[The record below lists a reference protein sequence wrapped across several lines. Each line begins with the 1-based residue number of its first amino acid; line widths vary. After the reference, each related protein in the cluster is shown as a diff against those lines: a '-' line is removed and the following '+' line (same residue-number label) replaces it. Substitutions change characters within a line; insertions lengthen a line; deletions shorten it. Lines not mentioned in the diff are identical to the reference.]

1 MAENIMKITNLSSSY
16 GNIKALK
23 SIDIEINKGE
33 IVSLLGANGAGKS
46 TLMKSILG
54 MVHIDEGSILY
65 KGQELVGKKS
75 HEIVPMGIS
84 LVPEGRKIFIELSV
98 EKNLEIGTFF
108 RKRPPERDK
117 ELLDMV
123 YKVFPRLYERRN
135 QLGGTLSGGEQ
146 QMLAVGRAIMS
157 DPELLMLDE
166 PSMGLAPLVIAEV
179 FQVIKKVNEMGIT
192 VLLVEQNAKQAL
204 KISDR
209 AYLLNTGKIVVAG
222 TGDDFLKRRADQ
234 CLPGRQKGVTRYET
248 GKYQTQS
255 GHRTG
260 AQRGRPHWQDQC
272 APLLQQAV

>member
-23 SIDIEINKGE
+23 NIDIEINKGE

-108 RKRPPERDK
+108 RKRPP
-117 ELLDMV
+117 
-123 YKVFPRLYERRN
+123 
-135 QLGGTLSGGEQ
+135 G
-146 QMLAVGRAIMS
+146 
-157 DPELLMLDE
+157 
-166 PSMGLAPLVIAEV
+166 
-179 FQVIKKVNEMGIT
+179 
-192 VLLVEQNAKQAL
+192 
-204 KISDR
+204 
-209 AYLLNTGKIVVAG
+209 AG
-222 TGDDFLKRRADQ
+222 
-234 CLPGRQKGVTRYET
+234 
-248 GKYQTQS
+248 
-255 GHRTG
+255 
-260 AQRGRPHWQDQC
+260 
-272 APLLQQAV
+272 

>member
-23 SIDIEINKGE
+23 NIDIEINKGE

-123 YKVFPRLYERRN
+123 YKVFPVCTSVATSWAAPSPAASSRCWPW
-135 QLGGTLSGGEQ
+135 
-146 QMLAVGRAIMS
+146 AV
-157 DPELLMLDE
+157 
-166 PSMGLAPLVIAEV
+166 PSCPTP
-179 FQVIKKVNEMGIT
+179 N
-192 VLLVEQNAKQAL
+192 
-204 KISDR
+204 
-209 AYLLNTGKIVVAG
+209 
-222 TGDDFLKRRADQ
+222 
-234 CLPGRQKGVTRYET
+234 C
-248 GKYQTQS
+248 
-255 GHRTG
+255 
-260 AQRGRPHWQDQC
+260 
-272 APLLQQAV
+272 

>member
-23 SIDIEINKGE
+23 NIDIEINKGE

-146 QMLAVGRAIMS
+146 QMLAVGRA
-157 DPELLMLDE
+157 LMAKPKLVMMDE
-166 PSMGLAPLVIAEV
+166 PSLGLAPLIVKDI
-179 FQVIKKVNEMGIT
+179 FSIIRRVNQDGIT
-192 VLLVEQNAKQAL
+192 VLLIEQNANAAL
-204 KISDR
+204 RIADYGYVLETGTIALSGTGEELLKNESVR
-209 AYLLNTGKIVVAG
+209 EAYLGK
-222 TGDDFLKRRADQ
+222 K
-234 CLPGRQKGVTRYET
+234 K
-248 GKYQTQS
+248 
-255 GHRTG
+255 
-260 AQRGRPHWQDQC
+260 
-272 APLLQQAV
+272 